1 MNLSNF
7 LMETDQKFLD
17 MTWVLTKINTI
28 HLNVDK
34 MKLRIKSNMS
44 TLFSQENMQTTEEA
58 TFVSTPKS
66 ESSKTF

>member
-1 MNLSNF
+1 
-7 LMETDQKFLD
+7 
-17 MTWVLTKINTI
+17 
-28 HLNVDK
+28 
-34 MKLRIKSNMS
+34 MS